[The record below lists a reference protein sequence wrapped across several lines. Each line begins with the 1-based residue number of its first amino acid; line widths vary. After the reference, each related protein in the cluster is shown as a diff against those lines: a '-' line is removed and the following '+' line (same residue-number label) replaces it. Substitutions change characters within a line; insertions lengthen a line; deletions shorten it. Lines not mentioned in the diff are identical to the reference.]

1 MWAFSL
7 EKFEPYYN
15 YLKLQ
20 QAHHLPLPASNWW
33 RSPFFQP
40 SARLPSPPL
49 TLGLGSM
56 SCYPLDSS
64 IITCHLVR
72 HLSYQ
77 TSSTFLHPSGSDF
90 IHQIVRSLVT
100 FHSANI
106 QLILTYHASH
116 RTSSEFLWPSLC
128 SLFFPIYISISC
140 TSNHIYSCVAYAPQP
155 QNFGI
160 LLGNPVLLLQT
171 APA

>member
-1 MWAFSL
+1 MEVTFFSAFS
-7 EKFEPYYN
+7 
-15 YLKLQ
+15 Q
-20 QAHHLPLPASNWW
+20 TPL
-33 RSPFFQP
+33 
-40 SARLPSPPL
+40 PPL

-56 SCYPLDSS
+56 SCYPLDSKCS
-64 IITCHLVR
+64 IITSHLVR

-90 IHQIVRSLVT
+90 IRQIVRSLVT

-160 LLGNPVLLLQT
+160 LLGNPVLLVQT
-171 APA
+171 APV